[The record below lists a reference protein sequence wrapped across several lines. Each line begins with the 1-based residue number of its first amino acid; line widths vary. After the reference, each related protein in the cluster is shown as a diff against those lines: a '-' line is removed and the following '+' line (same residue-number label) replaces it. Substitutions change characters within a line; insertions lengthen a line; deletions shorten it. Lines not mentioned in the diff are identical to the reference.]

1 MAMYKKNDNRI
12 GMVKVIQRE
21 ERCRMHT
28 HLFMDHRNYILYV
41 NPQKRTINV
50 KTKFQLKK
58 KKILNRIE
66 MRKRKRHNTK
76 NKNNRENF
84 KECITETEK
93 RLIDQ
98 RNQERNRIKK
108 EQ

>member
-1 MAMYKKNDNRI
+1 
-12 GMVKVIQRE
+12 
-21 ERCRMHT
+21 
-28 HLFMDHRNYILYV
+28 
-41 NPQKRTINV
+41 
-50 KTKFQLKK
+50 
-58 KKILNRIE
+58 